1 MSSNYELHRKISGT
15 SQKVLSEALKELVT
29 DSLVE
34 RTVYPE
40 IPPKV
45 CYKTTEYGMTL
56 SLIFEVLHEWVKEH
70 NNRSN

>member
-1 MSSNYELHRKISGT
+1 MVTLPLLKVYV
-15 SQKVLSEALKELVT
+15 KVLSEALKELVT

-45 CYKTTEYGMTL
+45 CYKIMEYGMTL
-56 SLIFEVLHEWVKEH
+56 SSIFEVLHEWGKEH